1 MRFPISYLP
10 LRTPRVRNLSDLLT
24 QPAPIIMGIL
34 NVTPDSFSD
43 GGDFTSLERAV
54 THALRMAQDGASI
67 IDIGGES
74 TRPAGKSYGEGSK
87 PVSYEEETARVIPV
101 IEAIRKTN
109 KEILISIDTQK
120 SEVASSAIEAGA
132 DIINDVSAGTFD
144 PRILKTAADRQV
156 PIILMHGHGPHFPKP
171 KIEDY
176 LYEDVVA
183 EVYDY
188 LAERISVAHKAG
200 IEIVLADVGIG
211 FAKGY
216 RDNLK
221 LIKRHE
227 EFMSLNVPLVLGV
240 SRKSTIGKA
249 MGNNPPPKERLM
261 GSIAAACYGV
271 EHGAKIIRT
280 HDVKETR
287 EALATLNAIE
297 CYNE

>member
-1 MRFPISYLP
+1 
-10 LRTPRVRNLSDLLT
+10 
-24 QPAPIIMGIL
+24 MGIL

-43 GGDFTSLERAV
+43 GGDFTSHERAV
-54 THALRMAQDGASI
+54 THALQMANDGAAI

-74 TRPAGKSYGEGSK
+74 TRPAGMAYGEGAKAISI
-87 PVSYEEETARVIPV
+87 EEEIHRVLPV
-101 IEAIRKTN
+101 IEAIRRTN
-109 KEILISIDTQK
+109 EHVLLSIDTQK
-120 SEVASSAIEAGA
+120 SEVANAAITAGA
-132 DIINDVSAGTFD
+132 DIINDVSAGTSD
-144 PRILKTAADRQV
+144 PRVLKVAAERHV
-156 PIILMHGHGPHFPKP
+156 PVILMHGHGPRFQKP

-176 LYEDVVA
+176 VYEDVVK
-183 EVYDY
+183 EVCGY
-188 LAERISVAHKAG
+188 LASRIQAARQSG

-216 RDNLK
+216 QDNLRLLK
-221 LIKRHE
+221 HHE
-227 EFMSLNVPLVLGV
+227 AFSSLGVPLVLGV

-287 EALATLNAIE
+287 DALAVMNAITGTVL
-297 CYNE
+297 